1 MGNHM
6 PNSKCG
12 SILVVDDDPDV
23 LETTSLLLKEFGYDV
38 SSSSDPAEAID
49 RVQSNNIDVVVTD
62 IVMPQISGIKLL
74 EKVHKIDPRT
84 PVILMTAYADME
96 KVIDALKQGAFDFII
111 KPFSL
116 DLLVHSVQ
124 KAVDYNRM
132 VKMEKEYNR
141 LLEEFNQEIESVV
154 SERTMSLMALTIA
167 DKIRNPASVIGL
179 TCRRILEKE
188 QVPEKLKPKLQDI
201 MSEAEKL
208 NSIVEHFHCLL
219 KGRKSM
225 FKYEDISGIVERVI
239 SVIGNTAAARG
250 IEIVFKPAAHPLM
263 ANVQK
268 NLFSIAISHLIKNS
282 LEATPERSRIFVSTY
297 VNHNNIVLSV
307 SDTGTG
313 MSSEV
318 IENIFDPM
326 FSTKEKRFGMGLPLV
341 KRIMDEHMGH
351 IEVESKPGEGT
362 TFIVSL
368 PLRWTGE
375 EIERSGLV

>member
-1 MGNHM
+1 MENPM
-6 PNSKCG
+6 PDSRGG
-12 SILVVDDDPDV
+12 SILVVDDNPNV
-23 LETTSLLLKEFGYDV
+23 LESTSLLLKEYGYDV
-38 SSSSDPAEAID
+38 SSASSPAEAID

-62 IVMPQISGIKLL
+62 IVMPEISGIKLL
-74 EKVHKIDPRT
+74 EQVHNIDPRT

-96 KVIDALKQGAFDFII
+96 KVIEALKQGAFDFII

-116 DLLVHSVQ
+116 ELLMHSVR

-132 VKMEKEYNR
+132 VQMEKEYNR
-141 LLEEFNQEIESVV
+141 LLEEFNQEIDSVV
-154 SERTMSLMALTIA
+154 SERTMSLMALTVA

-188 QVPEKLKPKLQDI
+188 HVPEKLKPKLQDI

-208 NSIVEHFHCLL
+208 NSIVERFHSLL
-219 KGRKSM
+219 RNRKSM
-225 FKYEDISGIVERVI
+225 FKYEDINGIVKKVI
-239 SVIGNTAAARG
+239 SLIGNTAAARG
-250 IEIVFKPAAHPLM
+250 IEIVFEPAGHPLRV
-263 ANVQK
+263 NVQK
-268 NLFSIAISHLIKNS
+268 NLFSVAISHLIKNS
-282 LEATPERSRIFVSTY
+282 LEATPDRGRIFVSTY
-297 VNHNNIVLSV
+297 QNNNNIVLSM

-326 FSTKEKRFGMGLPLV
+326 FSTKEKKFGMGLPLV

-351 IEVESKPGEGT
+351 LEVESKPGEGT
-362 TFIVSL
+362 TFIVRL